1 VRIAHVVLRG
11 SPSALAC
18 ASSVTN
24 PTLISASPI
33 SLIFAACRAFI
44 SAIESGA
51 VLSRKHP
58 GSSAAITGRRPRH
71 LVMMLLLGTAGGAR
85 RAAGGWGG
93 EGAPL
98 LPTSPPISQ
107 RRR

>member
-1 VRIAHVVLRG
+1 RIVHVVLRG

-33 SLIFAACRAFI
+33 SRIFVACRAFI

-51 VLSRKHP
+51 VLSRKHS
-58 GSSAAITGRRPRH
+58 GSSAAITGRRTRQ
-71 LVMMLLLGTAGGAR
+71 LVMLLLGKARGAR
-85 RAAGGWGG
+85 QAAGSLGRAV
-93 EGAPL
+93 APL
-98 LPTSPPISQ
+98 LPTS
-107 RRR
+107 